1 MKAIF
6 DFGISQEDYQTE
18 QAVLDIHS
26 GDRLLSIASGGEVP
40 LNLLCS
46 NTDIQILAVDISS
59 SQIQLCKLKMQA
71 AIQLQYPMN
80 GLFLG
85 YGKMKKS
92 QRKEL
97 FKKRI
102 LPHLREE
109 EKVFWS
115 RHAKAIEEGVVN
127 SGRFERYISKWRWLA
142 KLLLG
147 SRNIKGLIKCQC
159 LEEQQALFNK
169 KIKNRKGV
177 RLLFK
182 IAFHPLVY
190 RKRGLDAKGL
200 QHASEDTGERYF
212 KRFQNFCTATS
223 ASTNH
228 FLQYFL
234 LGACQT
240 QDAFPAYLQEKNRR
254 LLAERSQMICFR
266 QCSFTEA
273 IRDSEKGEFNKFHLS
288 NIGDWLSVSEFNLLW
303 HDLKKKLPDGAK
315 LCHRFLQRNHF
326 ADVNESGVV
335 IEECAFLQEK
345 DRFPF
350 YSTLSI
356 AWHA

>member
-18 QAVLDIHS
+18 QEILNIQS

-46 NTDIQILAVDISS
+46 NTNIQILAVDISA

-85 YGKMKKS
+85 YGRMRKS

-97 FKKRI
+97 FKKLI

-109 EKVFWS
+109 EKAFWS
-115 RHAKAIEEGVVN
+115 RHAKAIETGVVN
-127 SGRFERYISKWRWLA
+127 SGRFERYIRKWRWLA

-147 SRNIKGLIKCQC
+147 SRNIKGLIKCKS
-159 LEEQQALFNK
+159 LEEQQALFEK

-190 RKRGLDAKGL
+190 TKRGLHAKGL
-200 QHASEDTGERYF
+200 QHGSEDTGERYF

-223 ASTNH
+223 ASSNY

-240 QDAFPAYLQEKNRR
+240 QDAFPAYLQEKNRK
-254 LLAERSQMICFR
+254 LLAERSHMLCFR
-266 QCSFTEA
+266 QCSLIEA
-273 IRDSEKGEFNKFHLS
+273 IRDSEKGKFNKFHLS
-288 NIGDWLSVSEFNLLW
+288 NIGDWVSVSEFKLLW
-303 HDLKKKLPDGAK
+303 RDLKKKLPDGAK
-315 LCHRFLQRNHF
+315 LCCRFLQRNHF
-326 ADVNESGVV
+326 ADVNESEVA
-335 IEECAFLQEK
+335 IKECAFLQEK
-345 DRFPF
+345 DKFPF
-350 YSTLSI
+350 YSILSI
-356 AWHA
+356 TWHG